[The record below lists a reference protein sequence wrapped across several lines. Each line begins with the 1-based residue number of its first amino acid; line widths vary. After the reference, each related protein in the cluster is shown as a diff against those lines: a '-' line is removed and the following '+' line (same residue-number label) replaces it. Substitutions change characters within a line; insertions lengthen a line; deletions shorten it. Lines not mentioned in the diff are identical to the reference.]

1 MSRLSP
7 CVLLSVALLVASTV
21 GCAHRNRPTPN
32 EAKGSAEEEKKGSTV
47 TSDDVDRMPGAPIEQ
62 ALSGKVAG
70 AVVTRTADGGVA
82 VRIRGT
88 STING
93 RTTPLYVIDGVPI
106 EPGPGG
112 SLMGINPYDIASIVV
127 LKDAADTAM
136 YGMRGAN
143 GVIVIKTKR
152 PSQ

>member
-7 CVLLSVALLVASTV
+7 ATLLSVALLLAATV
-21 GCAHRNRPTPN
+21 GCASRNRPTPSDSKPPAEDGKN
-32 EAKGSAEEEKKGSTV
+32 SATV
-47 TSDDVDRMPGAPIEQ
+47 TSEDVDRMPGVPVEETFN
-62 ALSGKVAG
+62 GKVAG

-88 STING
+88 STIHG
-93 RTTPLYVIDGVPI
+93 QTAPLYVIDGIPI

-112 SLMGINPYDIASIVV
+112 SLTGINPHDIASIQV

-136 YGMRGAN
+136 YGIRGAN

-152 PSQ
+152 AGQ